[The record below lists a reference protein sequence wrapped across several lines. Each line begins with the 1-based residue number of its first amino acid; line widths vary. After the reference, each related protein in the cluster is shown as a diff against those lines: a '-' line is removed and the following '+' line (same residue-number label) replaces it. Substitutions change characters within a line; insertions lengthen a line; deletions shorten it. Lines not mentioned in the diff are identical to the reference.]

1 MKQEI
6 NKIYNLPEYY
16 DIAFSYDINP
26 EINIYRNIFEKH
38 VSFEVKNIL
47 EPACGTGR
55 FLTGFPGYGF
65 NITGYDISEPEI
77 NYANAKI
84 TNLNLNGSAEAILDN
99 MISAKF
105 ARKYDSAINSI
116 NSIGYILKDEEIV
129 SHFMNTSDSV
139 KKGGV
144 YVIQLDC
151 CPENLSGRDLFTEW
165 YCERDGIRVDI
176 RWGLSDIDLHNK
188 LSHQYC
194 HMKINDKGNILEIN
208 DYHVL
213 RLWIFEDLK
222 KLIEESGKLKLE
234 SVYNEY
240 FQEINTNNK
249 ITGELGNLYYVLKVL

>member
-77 NYANAKI
+77 KYANAKI
-84 TNLNLNGSAEAILDN
+84 TNLNLNGSAEAIVDN

-105 ARKYDSAINSI
+105 AREYDSAINSI

-144 YVIQLDC
+144 YVIQLD
-151 CPENLSGRDLFTEW
+151 
-165 YCERDGIRVDI
+165 
-176 RWGLSDIDLHNK
+176 
-188 LSHQYC
+188 
-194 HMKINDKGNILEIN
+194 
-208 DYHVL
+208 
-213 RLWIFEDLK
+213 
-222 KLIEESGKLKLE
+222 
-234 SVYNEY
+234 
-240 FQEINTNNK
+240 
-249 ITGELGNLYYVLKVL
+249 